1 MKNMIVTQ
9 YQMKRAERKKWL
21 IATLVIL
28 LAFSA
33 LIGTFCATRPGTSAK
48 ASTSTDSATVNHMIL
63 FDKGTG
69 GKYEAFEGSS
79 QGGEWVEKTGL
90 MYWKFYAPRNASNFN
105 IKYFFNTSSGQSSYT
120 FNTKCTTVR
129 IGDSFGLSN
138 DIETATICLQKD
150 SSNPKYDVYTV
161 VAVKN
166 DSTYPFILN
175 DRMKITYANYD
186 DGHMYFTESGTDG
199 QLTMYSGSSQGVTE
213 TVITNLT
220 WWKFAAPKGSEIK
233 RLYYTFGQGMGTKTV
248 TLSDNEATNIGG
260 HPCYAETVYGYQ
272 IVPKKVTNDGDL
284 YDTWIFYAV
293 GQAME
298 LQHDSSN
305 ALRVMYSGNIS
316 STSVPLP
323 EDPKAPEGYH
333 FVGWYY
339 DEAFTN
345 PYKEGDVITA
355 DTNLYAK
362 FEKDTYKVT
371 YIVNGKQYVVS
382 EVAYGDPI
390 NNTVPTGIDETN
402 VFSGWFTDAACTQ
415 AFDFTQTA
423 SSDITLYATI
433 KLKTYDVKFF
443 VNGELYATVQVPHG
457 YTLVRLANSS
467 ETGAATAAALLASF
481 EFDENAE
488 VNADTEITE
497 DKEVQGKL
505 SKKAE
510 KWINTGAWFD
520 KNWPWVVATAAALL
534 VIVVGSV
541 LVAVYKKRG

>member
-1 MKNMIVTQ
+1 MKNMIITQ

-28 LAFSA
+28 LAFSV
-33 LIGTFCATRPGTSAK
+33 LIGIFCATRPGTSAK
-48 ASTSTDSATVNHMIL
+48 AADNNSQIQMNQL
-63 FDKGTG
+63 FPK
-69 GKYEAFEGSS
+69 EAEH
-79 QGGEWVEKTGL
+79 L
-90 MYWKFYAPRNASNFN
+90 D
-105 IKYFFNTSSGQSSYT
+105 SYT
-120 FNTKCTTVR
+120 FMYSDEETYQSGEHYSEVVKDVYRVPYSASLDIFNSLQEGKSFFTYKNIQYFYRGNANEPTYWYDDVVPYKFSDKDDDYKTAFQIFVSNTKDY
-129 IGDSFGLSN
+129 IYYSN
-138 DIETATICLQKD
+138 NSL
-150 SSNPKYDVYTV
+150 
-161 VAVKN
+161 
-166 DSTYPFILN
+166 
-175 DRMKITYANYD
+175 
-186 DGHMYFTESGTDG
+186 
-199 QLTMYSGSSQGVTE
+199 
-213 TVITNLT
+213 
-220 WWKFAAPKGSEIK
+220 
-233 RLYYTFGQGMGTKTV
+233 
-248 TLSDNEATNIGG
+248 
-260 HPCYAETVYGYQ
+260 
-272 IVPKKVTNDGDL
+272 
-284 YDTWIFYAV
+284 
-293 GQAME
+293 
-298 LQHDSSN
+298 
-305 ALRVMYSGNIS
+305 NIS
-316 STSVPLP
+316 DIFGIIPSVPLP
-323 EDPKAPEGYH
+323 EDPEAPEGYH

-371 YIVNGKQYVVS
+371 YVVNGKQYIVS

-402 VFSGWFTDAACTQ
+402 VFSGWFKDAACTQ

-443 VNGELYATVQVPHG
+443 VNGELYATIQVPHG

-510 KWINTGAWFD
+510 KWINAGAWFD
-520 KNWPWVVATAAALL
+520 KNWQWVVATAAALL

>member
-33 LIGTFCATRPGTSAK
+33 LIGTFCATRSGTSAK
-48 ASTSTDSATVNHMIL
+48 ASTSILEVNL
-63 FDKGTG
+63 NQVFPK
-69 GKYEAFEGSS
+69 EAEH
-79 QGGEWVEKTGL
+79 L
-90 MYWKFYAPRNASNFN
+90 D
-105 IKYFFNTSSGQSSYT
+105 SYT
-120 FNTKCTTVR
+120 FMYSDEETYQSGQHYSEVVKDVYRVPYSESLDVFKNLQEGKSFFTYKNIQYFYRGNANEPTHWYDDVVPYKFSDKDDNYKTVFQIFVSNTKDY
-129 IGDSFGLSN
+129 IYYSN
-138 DIETATICLQKD
+138 NSL
-150 SSNPKYDVYTV
+150 
-161 VAVKN
+161 
-166 DSTYPFILN
+166 
-175 DRMKITYANYD
+175 
-186 DGHMYFTESGTDG
+186 
-199 QLTMYSGSSQGVTE
+199 
-213 TVITNLT
+213 
-220 WWKFAAPKGSEIK
+220 
-233 RLYYTFGQGMGTKTV
+233 
-248 TLSDNEATNIGG
+248 
-260 HPCYAETVYGYQ
+260 
-272 IVPKKVTNDGDL
+272 
-284 YDTWIFYAV
+284 
-293 GQAME
+293 
-298 LQHDSSN
+298 
-305 ALRVMYSGNIS
+305 NIS
-316 STSVPLP
+316 DIFGMNSFTSYLP
-323 EDPKAPEGYH
+323 EDPEAPEGYH

-423 SSDITLYATI
+423 SSDITLYSTI

-443 VNGELYATVQVPHG
+443 VNGELYVTVQVPHG

-467 ETGAATAAALLASF
+467 ETGAATAAAVLASF
-481 EFDENAE
+481 EFEENSE

-520 KNWPWVVATAAALL
+520 KNWQWVVATAAALV

>member
-33 LIGTFCATRPGTSAK
+33 LIGTFYATRSGTSAK
-48 ASTSTDSATVNHMIL
+48 ASTSILEVNL
-63 FDKGTG
+63 NQVFPK
-69 GKYEAFEGSS
+69 EAEH
-79 QGGEWVEKTGL
+79 L
-90 MYWKFYAPRNASNFN
+90 D
-105 IKYFFNTSSGQSSYT
+105 SYT
-120 FNTKCTTVR
+120 FMYSDEETYQSGQHYSEVVKDVYRVPYSESLDVFKNLQERKSFFTYKNIQYFYRGNANEPTHWYDDVVPYKFSDKDDNYKTAFQIFVSNTKDY
-129 IGDSFGLSN
+129 IYYSN
-138 DIETATICLQKD
+138 NSL
-150 SSNPKYDVYTV
+150 
-161 VAVKN
+161 
-166 DSTYPFILN
+166 
-175 DRMKITYANYD
+175 
-186 DGHMYFTESGTDG
+186 
-199 QLTMYSGSSQGVTE
+199 
-213 TVITNLT
+213 
-220 WWKFAAPKGSEIK
+220 
-233 RLYYTFGQGMGTKTV
+233 
-248 TLSDNEATNIGG
+248 
-260 HPCYAETVYGYQ
+260 
-272 IVPKKVTNDGDL
+272 
-284 YDTWIFYAV
+284 
-293 GQAME
+293 
-298 LQHDSSN
+298 
-305 ALRVMYSGNIS
+305 NIS
-316 STSVPLP
+316 DIFGMNSFTSYLP
-323 EDPKAPEGYH
+323 EDPVAPEGYH

-402 VFSGWFTDAACTQ
+402 VFSGWFTDAECTQ

-423 SSDITLYATI
+423 SSDITLYSTI
-433 KLKTYDVKFF
+433 KLKMYDVKFY

-467 ETGAATAAALLASF
+467 ETGAATAAAVLASF

>member
-1 MKNMIVTQ
+1 MKNMIITQ

-33 LIGTFCATRPGTSAK
+33 LVGTFCATRSGTSAK
-48 ASTSTDSATVNHMIL
+48 ASTSILEVNL
-63 FDKGTG
+63 NQVFPK
-69 GKYEAFEGSS
+69 EAEH
-79 QGGEWVEKTGL
+79 L
-90 MYWKFYAPRNASNFN
+90 D
-105 IKYFFNTSSGQSSYT
+105 SYT
-120 FNTKCTTVR
+120 FMYSDEETYQSGQHYSEVVKDVYRVPYSESLDVFKNLQERKSFFTYKNIQYFYRGNANEPTHWYDDVVPYKFSDKDDNYKTAFQIFVSNTKDY
-129 IGDSFGLSN
+129 IYYSN
-138 DIETATICLQKD
+138 KSL
-150 SSNPKYDVYTV
+150 
-161 VAVKN
+161 
-166 DSTYPFILN
+166 
-175 DRMKITYANYD
+175 
-186 DGHMYFTESGTDG
+186 
-199 QLTMYSGSSQGVTE
+199 
-213 TVITNLT
+213 
-220 WWKFAAPKGSEIK
+220 
-233 RLYYTFGQGMGTKTV
+233 
-248 TLSDNEATNIGG
+248 
-260 HPCYAETVYGYQ
+260 
-272 IVPKKVTNDGDL
+272 
-284 YDTWIFYAV
+284 
-293 GQAME
+293 
-298 LQHDSSN
+298 
-305 ALRVMYSGNIS
+305 NIS
-316 STSVPLP
+316 DIFGMNSFTSYLP
-323 EDPKAPEGYH
+323 EDPVAPEGYH

-443 VNGELYATVQVPHG
+443 VNGELYATIQVPHG

-510 KWINTGAWFD
+510 KWINAGAWFD
-520 KNWPWVVATAAALL
+520 KNWQWVVATAAALL
-534 VIVVGSV
+534 VIVIGSV

>member
-33 LIGTFCATRPGTSAK
+33 VIGIFYAARSGTSAK
-48 ASTSTDSATVNHMIL
+48 ASTSILEVNLNQVFPKEAEHLDTFSYQYSDEEFHISQTYYTTTL
-63 FDKGTG
+63 KNVYRAPYSVSLDIFKNLQEGKSFFTYKNVEYFYRGNANEAEFSVKDYNRYDFSDKDDTSNTT
-69 GKYEAFEGSS
+69 FEIFVS
-79 QGGEWVEKTGL
+79 K
-90 MYWKFYAPRNASNFN
+90 
-105 IKYFFNTSSGQSSYT
+105 
-120 FNTKCTTVR
+120 
-129 IGDSFGLSN
+129 SN
-138 DIETATICLQKD
+138 DYIYYY
-150 SSNPKYDVYTV
+150 N
-161 VAVKN
+161 
-166 DSTYPFILN
+166 
-175 DRMKITYANYD
+175 
-186 DGHMYFTESGTDG
+186 
-199 QLTMYSGSSQGVTE
+199 
-213 TVITNLT
+213 
-220 WWKFAAPKGSEIK
+220 FA
-233 RLYYTFGQGMGTKTV
+233 L
-248 TLSDNEATNIGG
+248 
-260 HPCYAETVYGYQ
+260 
-272 IVPKKVTNDGDL
+272 
-284 YDTWIFYAV
+284 
-293 GQAME
+293 
-298 LQHDSSN
+298 
-305 ALRVMYSGNIS
+305 NIS
-316 STSVPLP
+316 DIFGITPSVPLP
-323 EDPKAPEGYH
+323 EDPVAPEGYH

-371 YIVNGKQYVVS
+371 YVVNGKQYVVS
-382 EVAYGDPI
+382 EVAYGDLI

-402 VFSGWFTDAACTQ
+402 VFSGWFTDAECTQ

-423 SSDITLYATI
+423 SSDITLYSTI

-443 VNGELYATVQVPHG
+443 VNGELYATIQVPHG

>member
-33 LIGTFCATRPGTSAK
+33 LIGIFCAARPGTSAK
-48 ASTSTDSATVNHMIL
+48 AAENDPQIQLNQLFPKEAIFVKEIEVEVYSEHDGGYITVAYDNGYKATYN
-63 FDKGTG
+63 
-69 GKYEAFEGSS
+69 EA
-79 QGGEWVEKTGL
+79 L
-90 MYWKFYAPRNASNFN
+90 N
-105 IKYFFNTSSGQSSYT
+105 IFNTLTKDVSFFTYKGQNFVYRGEINHEWGPYNHYKAYSFSVNSSEIRIFIPTSS
-120 FNTKCTTVR
+120 
-129 IGDSFGLSN
+129 
-138 DIETATICLQKD
+138 
-150 SSNPKYDVYTV
+150 
-161 VAVKN
+161 
-166 DSTYPFILN
+166 
-175 DRMKITYANYD
+175 
-186 DGHMYFTESGTDG
+186 TESMLYWGNNVDIKD
-199 QLTMYSGSSQGVTE
+199 LFE
-213 TVITNLT
+213 KDIT
-220 WWKFAAPKGSEIK
+220 P
-233 RLYYTFGQGMGTKTV
+233 Y
-248 TLSDNEATNIGG
+248 
-260 HPCYAETVYGYQ
+260 
-272 IVPKKVTNDGDL
+272 
-284 YDTWIFYAV
+284 
-293 GQAME
+293 
-298 LQHDSSN
+298 
-305 ALRVMYSGNIS
+305 
-316 STSVPLP
+316 LP
-323 EDPKAPEGYH
+323 EDPEAPEGYH

-371 YIVNGKQYVVS
+371 YVVNGKQYVVS

-402 VFSGWFTDAACTQ
+402 VFSGWFTDAECTQ

-423 SSDITLYATI
+423 SSDITLYSTI

-443 VNGELYATVQVPHG
+443 VNGELYATIQVPHG
-457 YTLVRLANSS
+457 YTLVRLAKSS

-497 DKEVQGKL
+497 DKDVQGKL

-520 KNWPWVVATAAALL
+520 KNWQWLVATAAALI
-534 VIVVGSV
+534 VIVIGFV

>member
-1 MKNMIVTQ
+1 MKNIIVTQ

-48 ASTSTDSATVNHMIL
+48 AAENNSQIQLNQLFPKEAEHLDTFSYQYSDEEFHVSQEYYTYTLKNVYRAPYSASLDIFKNLQEGKSFFTYKNVEYFYRGNANEAEFSVKDYNRYDFSDKDDTSNTT
-63 FDKGTG
+63 
-69 GKYEAFEGSS
+69 FEIFVS
-79 QGGEWVEKTGL
+79 K
-90 MYWKFYAPRNASNFN
+90 
-105 IKYFFNTSSGQSSYT
+105 
-120 FNTKCTTVR
+120 
-129 IGDSFGLSN
+129 SN
-138 DIETATICLQKD
+138 DYIYYY
-150 SSNPKYDVYTV
+150 N
-161 VAVKN
+161 
-166 DSTYPFILN
+166 
-175 DRMKITYANYD
+175 
-186 DGHMYFTESGTDG
+186 
-199 QLTMYSGSSQGVTE
+199 
-213 TVITNLT
+213 
-220 WWKFAAPKGSEIK
+220 FA
-233 RLYYTFGQGMGTKTV
+233 L
-248 TLSDNEATNIGG
+248 
-260 HPCYAETVYGYQ
+260 
-272 IVPKKVTNDGDL
+272 
-284 YDTWIFYAV
+284 
-293 GQAME
+293 
-298 LQHDSSN
+298 
-305 ALRVMYSGNIS
+305 NIS
-316 STSVPLP
+316 DIFGITPSVPLP
-323 EDPKAPEGYH
+323 EDPVAPEGYH

-402 VFSGWFTDAACTQ
+402 VFSGWFTDAECTQ

-423 SSDITLYATI
+423 SSDITLYSTI
-433 KLKTYDVKFF
+433 KLKTYDVKFY

-467 ETGAATAAALLASF
+467 ETGAATAAAVLASF

-510 KWINTGAWFD
+510 RWINTGAWFD

>member
-21 IATLVIL
+21 IVTMVIL

-33 LIGTFCATRPGTSAK
+33 LIGTFCAARPGTSAK
-48 ASTSTDSATVNHMIL
+48 ASTSILEVNL
-63 FDKGTG
+63 NQVFPK
-69 GKYEAFEGSS
+69 EAEH
-79 QGGEWVEKTGL
+79 L
-90 MYWKFYAPRNASNFN
+90 D
-105 IKYFFNTSSGQSSYT
+105 SYT
-120 FNTKCTTVR
+120 FMYSDEETYQSGEHYSEVVKDVYRVPYSESLDIFKNLQEGKSFFTYKNVQYFYRGNANDPSYWYDDVVPYKFSDKDDTYNSAFKIFVSNTK
-129 IGDSFGLSN
+129 D
-138 DIETATICLQKD
+138 
-150 SSNPKYDVYTV
+150 Y
-161 VAVKN
+161 
-166 DSTYPFILN
+166 
-175 DRMKITYANYD
+175 
-186 DGHMYFTESGTDG
+186 
-199 QLTMYSGSSQGVTE
+199 
-213 TVITNLT
+213 
-220 WWKFAAPKGSEIK
+220 
-233 RLYYTFGQGMGTKTV
+233 
-248 TLSDNEATNIGG
+248 
-260 HPCYAETVYGYQ
+260 
-272 IVPKKVTNDGDL
+272 
-284 YDTWIFYAV
+284 IFYSHNS
-293 GQAME
+293 
-298 LQHDSSN
+298 L
-305 ALRVMYSGNIS
+305 NIS
-316 STSVPLP
+316 DIFGITSSVPLP
-323 EDPKAPEGYH
+323 EDPVAPEGYH

-402 VFSGWFTDAACTQ
+402 VFSGWFTDAECTQ

-423 SSDITLYATI
+423 SSDITLYSTI
-433 KLKTYDVKFF
+433 KLKTYDVKFY

-467 ETGAATAAALLASF
+467 ETGAATAAAVLASF

-510 KWINTGAWFD
+510 RWINTGAWFD

>member
-33 LIGTFCATRPGTSAK
+33 LIGTFCATRSGTSAK
-48 ASTSTDSATVNHMIL
+48 ASTSILEVNL
-63 FDKGTG
+63 NQVFPK
-69 GKYEAFEGSS
+69 EAEH
-79 QGGEWVEKTGL
+79 L
-90 MYWKFYAPRNASNFN
+90 D
-105 IKYFFNTSSGQSSYT
+105 SYT
-120 FNTKCTTVR
+120 FMYSDEETYQSGEHYSYVVKDVYRAPYSASLDIFKNLQEGKSFFIYKNVEYFYRGNQNDWTMTFDDVVPYAFSDKDDTYNTQFKIFVSNTKDY
-129 IGDSFGLSN
+129 IYYSN
-138 DIETATICLQKD
+138 NSL
-150 SSNPKYDVYTV
+150 
-161 VAVKN
+161 
-166 DSTYPFILN
+166 
-175 DRMKITYANYD
+175 
-186 DGHMYFTESGTDG
+186 
-199 QLTMYSGSSQGVTE
+199 
-213 TVITNLT
+213 
-220 WWKFAAPKGSEIK
+220 
-233 RLYYTFGQGMGTKTV
+233 
-248 TLSDNEATNIGG
+248 
-260 HPCYAETVYGYQ
+260 
-272 IVPKKVTNDGDL
+272 
-284 YDTWIFYAV
+284 
-293 GQAME
+293 
-298 LQHDSSN
+298 
-305 ALRVMYSGNIS
+305 NIS
-316 STSVPLP
+316 DIFGIIPSVPLP
-323 EDPKAPEGYH
+323 EDPEAPEGYH

-362 FEKDTYKVT
+362 FEKDTYKIT
-371 YIVNGKQYVVS
+371 YVVNGKQYVVS

-402 VFSGWFTDAACTQ
+402 VFSGWFTDAECTK

-423 SSDITLYATI
+423 SQDITLYSTI

-457 YTLVRLANSS
+457 YTLVRLATSS
-467 ETGAATAAALLASF
+467 ETGAATAAAVLASF

-510 KWINTGAWFD
+510 KWINAGAWFD
-520 KNWPWVVATAAALL
+520 KNWPWFVATAAALL

>member
-33 LIGTFCATRPGTSAK
+33 LVGTFCATRSGTSAK
-48 ASTSTDSATVNHMIL
+48 ASTSILEVNLNQVFPKEAEHLDTFSYQYSDEEFHISQTYYTITLKNVYRAPYSASLDI
-63 FDKGTG
+63 F
-69 GKYEAFEGSS
+69 S
-79 QGGEWVEKTGL
+79 GL
-90 MYWKFYAPRNASNFN
+90 QA
-105 IKYFFNTSSGQSSYT
+105 GQSFFTYKNVEYFYRGNVNSAEFSVKDYNRFDFSDKDDTSNTT
-120 FNTKCTTVR
+120 FEIFVSK
-129 IGDSFGLSN
+129 SN
-138 DIETATICLQKD
+138 DYIYYY
-150 SSNPKYDVYTV
+150 N
-161 VAVKN
+161 
-166 DSTYPFILN
+166 
-175 DRMKITYANYD
+175 
-186 DGHMYFTESGTDG
+186 
-199 QLTMYSGSSQGVTE
+199 
-213 TVITNLT
+213 
-220 WWKFAAPKGSEIK
+220 FA
-233 RLYYTFGQGMGTKTV
+233 L
-248 TLSDNEATNIGG
+248 
-260 HPCYAETVYGYQ
+260 
-272 IVPKKVTNDGDL
+272 
-284 YDTWIFYAV
+284 
-293 GQAME
+293 
-298 LQHDSSN
+298 
-305 ALRVMYSGNIS
+305 NIS
-316 STSVPLP
+316 DIFGITPSVPLP
-323 EDPKAPEGYH
+323 EDPVAPEGYH

-443 VNGELYATVQVPHG
+443 VNGELYATIQVPHG

-510 KWINTGAWFD
+510 KWINAGAWFD
-520 KNWPWVVATAAALL
+520 KNWQWVVATAAALL

>member
-28 LAFSA
+28 LAFSV
-33 LIGTFCATRPGTSAK
+33 LVGTFCATRPGTSAK
-48 ASTSTDSATVNHMIL
+48 AANNNSQIQLNQLFPKEAEHLDTFSYQYSDEEFHVSQEYYTTTLKNVYRAPYSVSLDIFKNLQEGKSFFTYKNVEYFYRGNANEAEFSVKDYNRYDFSDKDDTSNTT
-63 FDKGTG
+63 
-69 GKYEAFEGSS
+69 FEIFVS
-79 QGGEWVEKTGL
+79 K
-90 MYWKFYAPRNASNFN
+90 
-105 IKYFFNTSSGQSSYT
+105 
-120 FNTKCTTVR
+120 
-129 IGDSFGLSN
+129 SN
-138 DIETATICLQKD
+138 DYIYYY
-150 SSNPKYDVYTV
+150 N
-161 VAVKN
+161 
-166 DSTYPFILN
+166 
-175 DRMKITYANYD
+175 
-186 DGHMYFTESGTDG
+186 
-199 QLTMYSGSSQGVTE
+199 
-213 TVITNLT
+213 
-220 WWKFAAPKGSEIK
+220 FA
-233 RLYYTFGQGMGTKTV
+233 L
-248 TLSDNEATNIGG
+248 
-260 HPCYAETVYGYQ
+260 
-272 IVPKKVTNDGDL
+272 
-284 YDTWIFYAV
+284 
-293 GQAME
+293 
-298 LQHDSSN
+298 
-305 ALRVMYSGNIS
+305 NIS
-316 STSVPLP
+316 DIFGITPSVPLP
-323 EDPKAPEGYH
+323 EDPVAPEGYH

-402 VFSGWFTDAACTQ
+402 VFSGWFKDAACTQ

-443 VNGELYATVQVPHG
+443 VNGELYATIQVPHG

-481 EFDENAE
+481 EFEENSE

-520 KNWPWVVATAAALL
+520 KNWQWVVATAAALV

>member
-48 ASTSTDSATVNHMIL
+48 AADNNSQIQLNQLFPKEAEHLDTFSYQYSDEEFHVSQEYYTYTLKNVYRAPYSASLDIFKNLQEGKSFFTYKNVEYFYRGNANEAEFSVKDYNRYDFSDKDDTSNTT
-63 FDKGTG
+63 
-69 GKYEAFEGSS
+69 FEIFVS
-79 QGGEWVEKTGL
+79 K
-90 MYWKFYAPRNASNFN
+90 
-105 IKYFFNTSSGQSSYT
+105 
-120 FNTKCTTVR
+120 
-129 IGDSFGLSN
+129 SN
-138 DIETATICLQKD
+138 DYIYYY
-150 SSNPKYDVYTV
+150 N
-161 VAVKN
+161 
-166 DSTYPFILN
+166 
-175 DRMKITYANYD
+175 
-186 DGHMYFTESGTDG
+186 
-199 QLTMYSGSSQGVTE
+199 
-213 TVITNLT
+213 
-220 WWKFAAPKGSEIK
+220 FA
-233 RLYYTFGQGMGTKTV
+233 L
-248 TLSDNEATNIGG
+248 
-260 HPCYAETVYGYQ
+260 
-272 IVPKKVTNDGDL
+272 
-284 YDTWIFYAV
+284 
-293 GQAME
+293 
-298 LQHDSSN
+298 
-305 ALRVMYSGNIS
+305 NIS
-316 STSVPLP
+316 DIFGITPSVPLP
-323 EDPKAPEGYH
+323 EDPVAPEGYH

-423 SSDITLYATI
+423 SSDITLYSTI
-433 KLKTYDVKFF
+433 KLKTYDVKFY

-467 ETGAATAAALLASF
+467 ETGAATAAAVLASF

-520 KNWPWVVATAAALL
+520 KNWPWVVATAAAFL

>member
-28 LAFSA
+28 LAFSV
-33 LIGTFCATRPGTSAK
+33 LIGIFCATRPGTSAK
-48 ASTSTDSATVNHMIL
+48 ASTSILEVNLNQVFPKEAEHLDTFSYQYSDEEFHVSQEYYTYTYKNVYRAPYSASLDIFKNLQEGKSFFTYKNVEYFYRGNANSAE
-63 FDKGTG
+63 FSVKDYNRYDFSDKDDTSNTT
-69 GKYEAFEGSS
+69 FEIFVS
-79 QGGEWVEKTGL
+79 K
-90 MYWKFYAPRNASNFN
+90 
-105 IKYFFNTSSGQSSYT
+105 
-120 FNTKCTTVR
+120 
-129 IGDSFGLSN
+129 SN
-138 DIETATICLQKD
+138 DYIYYY
-150 SSNPKYDVYTV
+150 N
-161 VAVKN
+161 
-166 DSTYPFILN
+166 
-175 DRMKITYANYD
+175 
-186 DGHMYFTESGTDG
+186 
-199 QLTMYSGSSQGVTE
+199 
-213 TVITNLT
+213 
-220 WWKFAAPKGSEIK
+220 FA
-233 RLYYTFGQGMGTKTV
+233 L
-248 TLSDNEATNIGG
+248 
-260 HPCYAETVYGYQ
+260 
-272 IVPKKVTNDGDL
+272 
-284 YDTWIFYAV
+284 
-293 GQAME
+293 
-298 LQHDSSN
+298 
-305 ALRVMYSGNIS
+305 NIS
-316 STSVPLP
+316 DIFGITPSVPLP
-323 EDPKAPEGYH
+323 EDPVAPEGYH

-390 NNTVPTGIDETN
+390 NNTVPTGIDDTN
-402 VFSGWFTDAACTQ
+402 VFSGWFMDAECTQ

-423 SSDITLYATI
+423 SSDITLYSTI
-433 KLKTYDVKFF
+433 KLKMYDVKFY
-443 VNGELYATVQVPHG
+443 VNGELYATIQVPHG

-467 ETGAATAAALLASF
+467 ETGAATAAAVLASF
-481 EFDENAE
+481 EFEENSE

-520 KNWPWVVATAAALL
+520 KNWPWVVATAAALV

>member
-21 IATLVIL
+21 ISTLVIL

-48 ASTSTDSATVNHMIL
+48 AADNNSQIQLNQLFPKEAEHLDTFSYQYSDEEFHVSQEYYTYTLKDVYRAPYSASLDIFKNLQEGKSFFTYKNVEYFYRGNANEAEFSVKDYNRYDFSDKDDTSNTT
-63 FDKGTG
+63 
-69 GKYEAFEGSS
+69 FEIFVS
-79 QGGEWVEKTGL
+79 K
-90 MYWKFYAPRNASNFN
+90 
-105 IKYFFNTSSGQSSYT
+105 
-120 FNTKCTTVR
+120 
-129 IGDSFGLSN
+129 SN
-138 DIETATICLQKD
+138 DYIYYY
-150 SSNPKYDVYTV
+150 N
-161 VAVKN
+161 
-166 DSTYPFILN
+166 
-175 DRMKITYANYD
+175 
-186 DGHMYFTESGTDG
+186 
-199 QLTMYSGSSQGVTE
+199 
-213 TVITNLT
+213 
-220 WWKFAAPKGSEIK
+220 FA
-233 RLYYTFGQGMGTKTV
+233 L
-248 TLSDNEATNIGG
+248 
-260 HPCYAETVYGYQ
+260 
-272 IVPKKVTNDGDL
+272 
-284 YDTWIFYAV
+284 
-293 GQAME
+293 
-298 LQHDSSN
+298 
-305 ALRVMYSGNIS
+305 NIS
-316 STSVPLP
+316 DIFGITPSVPLP
-323 EDPKAPEGYH
+323 EDPVAPEGYH

-402 VFSGWFTDAACTQ
+402 VFSGWFTDAECTQ

-423 SSDITLYATI
+423 SQDITLYSTI

-443 VNGELYATVQVPHG
+443 VNGELYATIQVPHG

-467 ETGAATAAALLASF
+467 ETGAATAAAVLASF

>member
-1 MKNMIVTQ
+1 MKNMIITQ

-48 ASTSTDSATVNHMIL
+48 ASTSILEVNL
-63 FDKGTG
+63 NQVFPK
-69 GKYEAFEGSS
+69 EAEH
-79 QGGEWVEKTGL
+79 L
-90 MYWKFYAPRNASNFN
+90 D
-105 IKYFFNTSSGQSSYT
+105 SYT
-120 FNTKCTTVR
+120 FMYSDEETYQSGQHYSDVVKDVYRVPYSESLDIFKNLQEGKSFFTYKNVQYFYRGNTNDPTYWYDDVVPYKFSDKDDTYNSAFEIFVSNTK
-129 IGDSFGLSN
+129 D
-138 DIETATICLQKD
+138 
-150 SSNPKYDVYTV
+150 Y
-161 VAVKN
+161 
-166 DSTYPFILN
+166 
-175 DRMKITYANYD
+175 
-186 DGHMYFTESGTDG
+186 
-199 QLTMYSGSSQGVTE
+199 
-213 TVITNLT
+213 
-220 WWKFAAPKGSEIK
+220 
-233 RLYYTFGQGMGTKTV
+233 
-248 TLSDNEATNIGG
+248 
-260 HPCYAETVYGYQ
+260 
-272 IVPKKVTNDGDL
+272 
-284 YDTWIFYAV
+284 IFYSHKS
-293 GQAME
+293 
-298 LQHDSSN
+298 L
-305 ALRVMYSGNIS
+305 NIS
-316 STSVPLP
+316 DIFGITSSVPLP
-323 EDPKAPEGYH
+323 EDPVAPEGYH

-339 DEAFTN
+339 DEALTN

-362 FEKDTYKVT
+362 FEKDTYKIT
-371 YIVNGKQYVVS
+371 YVVNGKQYVVS

-402 VFSGWFTDAACTQ
+402 VFSGWFTDAECTQ

-423 SSDITLYATI
+423 SQDITLYSTI

-467 ETGAATAAALLASF
+467 ETGAATAAAVLASF

>member
-1 MKNMIVTQ
+1 MKNMIITQ

-48 ASTSTDSATVNHMIL
+48 ASTSILEVNLNQVFPKEAEHLDSFSYQYSDEEFYI
-63 FDKGTG
+63 
-69 GKYEAFEGSS
+69 S
-79 QGGEWVEKTGL
+79 QEYYTTTLNNVYRAPYLASLDIFSGL
-90 MYWKFYAPRNASNFN
+90 QV
-105 IKYFFNTSSGQSSYT
+105 GQSFFTYKNVEYFYRGNVNSAEFSVKDYNRFDFSDKDDTSNTT
-120 FNTKCTTVR
+120 FQIYVSK
-129 IGDSFGLSN
+129 SN
-138 DIETATICLQKD
+138 DYIYYYN
-150 SSNPKYDVYTV
+150 SS
-161 VAVKN
+161 
-166 DSTYPFILN
+166 L
-175 DRMKITYANYD
+175 
-186 DGHMYFTESGTDG
+186 
-199 QLTMYSGSSQGVTE
+199 
-213 TVITNLT
+213 
-220 WWKFAAPKGSEIK
+220 
-233 RLYYTFGQGMGTKTV
+233 
-248 TLSDNEATNIGG
+248 
-260 HPCYAETVYGYQ
+260 
-272 IVPKKVTNDGDL
+272 
-284 YDTWIFYAV
+284 
-293 GQAME
+293 
-298 LQHDSSN
+298 
-305 ALRVMYSGNIS
+305 NIS
-316 STSVPLP
+316 DIFGMSSFTSYLP
-323 EDPKAPEGYH
+323 EDPEAPEGYH

-345 PYKEGDVITA
+345 PYKEGDTITA

-362 FEKDTYKVT
+362 FEKDTFKVT
-371 YIVNGKQYVVS
+371 YVVNGKQYVVS

-402 VFSGWFTDAACTQ
+402 VFSGWFTDAECTQ

-443 VNGELYATVQVPHG
+443 VNGELYATIQVPHG

-520 KNWPWVVATAAALL
+520 KNWPWVVATAAAL
-534 VIVVGSV
+534 VIIVIGSV

>member
-1 MKNMIVTQ
+1 MKNMIITQ

-28 LAFSA
+28 LAFSV
-33 LIGTFCATRPGTSAK
+33 LIGIFCATRPGTSAK
-48 ASTSTDSATVNHMIL
+48 AADNNSQIQMNQLFPKEAEHLDTFSYQYSDEEFHVSQEYYTTTLKNVYRAPYSVSLDIFKNLQEGKSFFTYKNVEYFYRGNANEAEFSVKDYTRYDFSDKDDTSKTT
-63 FDKGTG
+63 
-69 GKYEAFEGSS
+69 FEIFVS
-79 QGGEWVEKTGL
+79 K
-90 MYWKFYAPRNASNFN
+90 
-105 IKYFFNTSSGQSSYT
+105 
-120 FNTKCTTVR
+120 
-129 IGDSFGLSN
+129 SN
-138 DIETATICLQKD
+138 DYIYYY
-150 SSNPKYDVYTV
+150 N
-161 VAVKN
+161 
-166 DSTYPFILN
+166 
-175 DRMKITYANYD
+175 
-186 DGHMYFTESGTDG
+186 
-199 QLTMYSGSSQGVTE
+199 
-213 TVITNLT
+213 
-220 WWKFAAPKGSEIK
+220 FA
-233 RLYYTFGQGMGTKTV
+233 L
-248 TLSDNEATNIGG
+248 
-260 HPCYAETVYGYQ
+260 
-272 IVPKKVTNDGDL
+272 
-284 YDTWIFYAV
+284 
-293 GQAME
+293 
-298 LQHDSSN
+298 
-305 ALRVMYSGNIS
+305 NIS
-316 STSVPLP
+316 DIFGITPSVHLP
-323 EDPKAPEGYH
+323 EDPVAPEGYH

-362 FEKDTYKVT
+362 FQKDTYKVT
-371 YIVNGKQYVVS
+371 YVVNGKQYVVS

-402 VFSGWFTDAACTQ
+402 VFSGWFKDAACTQ

-443 VNGELYATVQVPHG
+443 VNGELYATIQVPHG

-510 KWINTGAWFD
+510 KWINAGAWFD
-520 KNWPWVVATAAALL
+520 KNWQWVVATAAALL

>member
-1 MKNMIVTQ
+1 MKNMIITQ

-21 IATLVIL
+21 IATLIIL

-33 LIGTFCATRPGTSAK
+33 LIGIFCATRPGTSAK
-48 ASTSTDSATVNHMIL
+48 AAENNSQIQLNQL
-63 FDKGTG
+63 FPK
-69 GKYEAFEGSS
+69 EAEH
-79 QGGEWVEKTGL
+79 L
-90 MYWKFYAPRNASNFN
+90 D
-105 IKYFFNTSSGQSSYT
+105 SYT
-120 FNTKCTTVR
+120 FMYS
-129 IGDSFGLSN
+129 DE
-138 DIETATICLQKD
+138 ETYQSGEHYSYVVK
-150 SSNPKYDVYTV
+150 DVYRV
-161 VAVKN
+161 PYSASLDIFNSLQEGKSFFIYKN
-166 DSTYPFILN
+166 VQYFYRGNQN
-175 DRMKITYANYD
+175 DWTLTFD
-186 DGHMYFTESGTDG
+186 D
-199 QLTMYSGSSQGVTE
+199 
-213 TVITNLT
+213 VIPY
-220 WWKFAAPKGSEIK
+220 KFSDKDDDYKTKFEIFVSK
-233 RLYYTFGQGMGTKTV
+233 
-248 TLSDNEATNIGG
+248 
-260 HPCYAETVYGYQ
+260 
-272 IVPKKVTNDGDL
+272 TND
-284 YDTWIFYAV
+284 YIYY
-293 GQAME
+293 
-298 LQHDSSN
+298 SN
-305 ALRVMYSGNIS
+305 NSLNIS
-316 STSVPLP
+316 DIFGIIPSVPLP
-323 EDPKAPEGYH
+323 EDPVAPEGYH

-371 YIVNGKQYVVS
+371 YVVNGKQYVVS

-402 VFSGWFTDAACTQ
+402 VFSGWFKDAACTQ

-423 SSDITLYATI
+423 SSDITLYSTI

-443 VNGELYATVQVPHG
+443 VNGELYATIQVPHG

-481 EFDENAE
+481 EFEENSE

-520 KNWPWVVATAAALL
+520 KNWQWVVATAAALL

>member
-33 LIGTFCATRPGTSAK
+33 LIGTFCATRSGTSAK
-48 ASTSTDSATVNHMIL
+48 AAENSSQIQLNQLFPKEAIFTKEMGISIFSENDGGDIDIPYTNVYKATYNDAFVIFNTLTKDVSFFTFKGQNFIYRGEVNH
-63 FDKGTG
+63 
-69 GKYEAFEGSS
+69 
-79 QGGEWVEKTGL
+79 EWG
-90 MYWKFYAPRNASNFN
+90 P
-105 IKYFFNTSSGQSSYT
+105 YT
-120 FNTKCTTVR
+120 DYK
-129 IGDSFGLSN
+129 
-138 DIETATICLQKD
+138 
-150 SSNPKYDVYTV
+150 VY
-161 VAVKN
+161 
-166 DSTYPFILN
+166 S
-175 DRMKITYANYD
+175 
-186 DGHMYFTESGTDG
+186 FTES
-199 QLTMYSGSSQGVTE
+199 S
-213 TVITNLT
+213 
-220 WWKFAAPKGSEIK
+220 SEI
-233 RLYYTFGQGMGTKTV
+233 RIFIPYSLTGSMLYWGNNVDIT
-248 TLSDNEATNIGG
+248 
-260 HPCYAETVYGYQ
+260 
-272 IVPKKVTNDGDL
+272 DL
-284 YDTWIFYAV
+284 FEKDITPY
-293 GQAME
+293 
-298 LQHDSSN
+298 
-305 ALRVMYSGNIS
+305 
-316 STSVPLP
+316 LP
-323 EDPKAPEGYH
+323 EDPVAPEGYH

-371 YIVNGKQYVVS
+371 YVVNGKQYVVS

-402 VFSGWFTDAACTQ
+402 VFSGWFTDAECTQ

-423 SSDITLYATI
+423 SSDITLYSTI

-443 VNGELYATVQVPHG
+443 VNGELYATIQVPHG

-467 ETGAATAAALLASF
+467 ETGAATAAAVLASF

-520 KNWPWVVATAAALL
+520 KNWPWVVATAAAL
-534 VIVVGSV
+534 VIIVIGSV

>member
-1 MKNMIVTQ
+1 MKNMIITQ

-33 LIGTFCATRPGTSAK
+33 LIGTFYAARPGTFAK
-48 ASTSTDSATVNHMIL
+48 ASTSILEVNLNQVFPKEAEHLDTFSYQYSDEEFHISQKYYTITLKNVYRAPYSASLDIFKNLQEGQSFFTYKNVEYFYRGNANEAEFL
-63 FDKGTG
+63 VKDYNRYDFSDKDDT
-69 GKYEAFEGSS
+69 
-79 QGGEWVEKTGL
+79 
-90 MYWKFYAPRNASNFN
+90 SNTTFQIYVSKSNDYIYYYNYSLN
-105 IKYFFNTSSGQSSYT
+105 ISDIFGMSSYT
-120 FNTKCTTVR
+120 
-129 IGDSFGLSN
+129 S
-138 DIETATICLQKD
+138 
-150 SSNPKYDVYTV
+150 Y
-161 VAVKN
+161 
-166 DSTYPFILN
+166 
-175 DRMKITYANYD
+175 
-186 DGHMYFTESGTDG
+186 
-199 QLTMYSGSSQGVTE
+199 
-213 TVITNLT
+213 
-220 WWKFAAPKGSEIK
+220 
-233 RLYYTFGQGMGTKTV
+233 
-248 TLSDNEATNIGG
+248 
-260 HPCYAETVYGYQ
+260 
-272 IVPKKVTNDGDL
+272 
-284 YDTWIFYAV
+284 
-293 GQAME
+293 
-298 LQHDSSN
+298 
-305 ALRVMYSGNIS
+305 
-316 STSVPLP
+316 LP
-323 EDPKAPEGYH
+323 EDPEAPEGYH

-371 YIVNGKQYVVS
+371 YVVNGKQYVVS

-443 VNGELYATVQVPHG
+443 VNGELYATIQVPHG

-520 KNWPWVVATAAALL
+520 KNWPWVVATAAALV

>member
-33 LIGTFCATRPGTSAK
+33 LIGTFCAMRPGTSAK
-48 ASTSTDSATVNHMIL
+48 ASTSILEVNL
-63 FDKGTG
+63 NQVFPK
-69 GKYEAFEGSS
+69 EAEH
-79 QGGEWVEKTGL
+79 L
-90 MYWKFYAPRNASNFN
+90 D
-105 IKYFFNTSSGQSSYT
+105 SYT
-120 FNTKCTTVR
+120 FMYSDEETYQSGQHYSEVVKDVYRVSYSESLDVFKNLQERKSFFTYKNIQYFYRGNANEPTYWYDDVVPYKFSDKDDNYKTAFQIFVSNTKDY
-129 IGDSFGLSN
+129 IYYSN
-138 DIETATICLQKD
+138 NSL
-150 SSNPKYDVYTV
+150 
-161 VAVKN
+161 
-166 DSTYPFILN
+166 
-175 DRMKITYANYD
+175 
-186 DGHMYFTESGTDG
+186 
-199 QLTMYSGSSQGVTE
+199 
-213 TVITNLT
+213 
-220 WWKFAAPKGSEIK
+220 
-233 RLYYTFGQGMGTKTV
+233 
-248 TLSDNEATNIGG
+248 
-260 HPCYAETVYGYQ
+260 
-272 IVPKKVTNDGDL
+272 
-284 YDTWIFYAV
+284 
-293 GQAME
+293 
-298 LQHDSSN
+298 
-305 ALRVMYSGNIS
+305 NIS
-316 STSVPLP
+316 DIFGMNSFTSYLP
-323 EDPKAPEGYH
+323 EDPVAPEGYH

-339 DEAFTN
+339 DEAFTK

-402 VFSGWFTDAACTQ
+402 VFSGWFTDAECTQ

-423 SSDITLYATI
+423 SSDITLYSTI

-443 VNGELYATVQVPHG
+443 VNGELYATIQVPHG

-467 ETGAATAAALLASF
+467 ETGAATAAALLACF

-510 KWINTGAWFD
+510 KWINAGAWFD
-520 KNWPWVVATAAALL
+520 KNWQWLVATAAALV
-534 VIVVGSV
+534 VIVIGSV

>member
-28 LAFSA
+28 MAFSA
-33 LIGTFCATRPGTSAK
+33 LIGTFCATRSGTSAK
-48 ASTSTDSATVNHMIL
+48 AADNNSQIQLNQLFPKEAEHLDTFSYQYSDEEFHVSQEYFTYTLKNVYRAPYSVSLDIFKNLQEGKSFFTYKNVEYFYRGNANEAEFSVKDYNRYDFSDKDDTSNTT
-63 FDKGTG
+63 
-69 GKYEAFEGSS
+69 FEIFVS
-79 QGGEWVEKTGL
+79 K
-90 MYWKFYAPRNASNFN
+90 
-105 IKYFFNTSSGQSSYT
+105 
-120 FNTKCTTVR
+120 
-129 IGDSFGLSN
+129 SN
-138 DIETATICLQKD
+138 DYIYYY
-150 SSNPKYDVYTV
+150 N
-161 VAVKN
+161 
-166 DSTYPFILN
+166 
-175 DRMKITYANYD
+175 
-186 DGHMYFTESGTDG
+186 
-199 QLTMYSGSSQGVTE
+199 
-213 TVITNLT
+213 
-220 WWKFAAPKGSEIK
+220 FA
-233 RLYYTFGQGMGTKTV
+233 L
-248 TLSDNEATNIGG
+248 
-260 HPCYAETVYGYQ
+260 
-272 IVPKKVTNDGDL
+272 
-284 YDTWIFYAV
+284 
-293 GQAME
+293 
-298 LQHDSSN
+298 
-305 ALRVMYSGNIS
+305 NIS
-316 STSVPLP
+316 DIFGITPSVPLP
-323 EDPKAPEGYH
+323 EDPEAPEGYH

-443 VNGELYATVQVPHG
+443 VNGELYATIQVPHG

-467 ETGAATAAALLASF
+467 ETGAATAAAVLASF

>member
-1 MKNMIVTQ
+1 MKNMIITQ

-33 LIGTFCATRPGTSAK
+33 LIGIFYAARPGTSAK
-48 ASTSTDSATVNHMIL
+48 ASTSILEVNLNQVFPKEAEHLDTFSYQYSDEEFHVSQEYYTTTLKNVYRAPYSVSLDIFKNLQEGKSFFTYKNVEYFYRGNANSAEFSVKDYNRYD
-63 FDKGTG
+63 FSDKDDTSNTT
-69 GKYEAFEGSS
+69 FEIYVS
-79 QGGEWVEKTGL
+79 K
-90 MYWKFYAPRNASNFN
+90 
-105 IKYFFNTSSGQSSYT
+105 
-120 FNTKCTTVR
+120 
-129 IGDSFGLSN
+129 SN
-138 DIETATICLQKD
+138 DYIYYY
-150 SSNPKYDVYTV
+150 N
-161 VAVKN
+161 
-166 DSTYPFILN
+166 
-175 DRMKITYANYD
+175 
-186 DGHMYFTESGTDG
+186 
-199 QLTMYSGSSQGVTE
+199 
-213 TVITNLT
+213 
-220 WWKFAAPKGSEIK
+220 FA
-233 RLYYTFGQGMGTKTV
+233 L
-248 TLSDNEATNIGG
+248 
-260 HPCYAETVYGYQ
+260 
-272 IVPKKVTNDGDL
+272 
-284 YDTWIFYAV
+284 
-293 GQAME
+293 
-298 LQHDSSN
+298 
-305 ALRVMYSGNIS
+305 NIS
-316 STSVPLP
+316 DIFGMSSFTSYLP
-323 EDPKAPEGYH
+323 EDPVAPEGYH

-371 YIVNGKQYVVS
+371 YVVNGKQYVVS

-402 VFSGWFTDAACTQ
+402 VFSGWFTDAECTQ
-415 AFDFTQTA
+415 AYDFTQTA
-423 SSDITLYATI
+423 SSDITLYSTI

-443 VNGELYATVQVPHG
+443 VNGELYATIQVPHG

-497 DKEVQGKL
+497 DTEVQGKL

-520 KNWPWVVATAAALL
+520 KNWQWLVATAAALV
-534 VIVVGSV
+534 VIVIGSV

>member
-33 LIGTFCATRPGTSAK
+33 LIGTFCAARRGTSAK
-48 ASTSTDSATVNHMIL
+48 ASTSILEVNLYQVFPKEAEHLDSFSYQYSDEEFHI
-63 FDKGTG
+63 
-69 GKYEAFEGSS
+69 S
-79 QGGEWVEKTGL
+79 QEYYTITLNNVYRAPYSASLDIFSGL
-90 MYWKFYAPRNASNFN
+90 QV
-105 IKYFFNTSSGQSSYT
+105 GQSFFTYKNVEYFYRGNVNSAEFSVKDYNRFDFSDKDDTSNTT
-120 FNTKCTTVR
+120 FQIYVSK
-129 IGDSFGLSN
+129 SN
-138 DIETATICLQKD
+138 DYIYYY
-150 SSNPKYDVYTV
+150 N
-161 VAVKN
+161 
-166 DSTYPFILN
+166 STL
-175 DRMKITYANYD
+175 
-186 DGHMYFTESGTDG
+186 
-199 QLTMYSGSSQGVTE
+199 
-213 TVITNLT
+213 
-220 WWKFAAPKGSEIK
+220 
-233 RLYYTFGQGMGTKTV
+233 
-248 TLSDNEATNIGG
+248 
-260 HPCYAETVYGYQ
+260 
-272 IVPKKVTNDGDL
+272 
-284 YDTWIFYAV
+284 
-293 GQAME
+293 
-298 LQHDSSN
+298 
-305 ALRVMYSGNIS
+305 NIS
-316 STSVPLP
+316 DIFGMSSFTSYLP
-323 EDPKAPEGYH
+323 EDPVAPEGYH

-402 VFSGWFTDAACTQ
+402 VFSGWFTDAECTQ

-443 VNGELYATVQVPHG
+443 VNGELYATIQVPHG

-520 KNWPWVVATAAALL
+520 KNWQWLVATAAALV
-534 VIVVGSV
+534 VIVIGSV

>member
-1 MKNMIVTQ
+1 MKNMIITQ

-21 IATLVIL
+21 IATMVIF
-28 LAFSA
+28 LAISV
-33 LIGTFCATRPGTSAK
+33 LIGTFCATRSGTSAK
-48 ASTSTDSATVNHMIL
+48 ASTDDGYTEVNLNQL
-63 FDKGTG
+63 FPDNYSVVTLKYTPTG
-69 GKYEAFEGSS
+69 SYERNCRAYKVDRG
-79 QGGEWVEKTGL
+79 
-90 MYWKFYAPRNASNFN
+90 FYSN
-105 IKYFFNTSSGQSSYT
+105 IDEFFV
-120 FNTKCTTVR
+120 NTKFVYEDKTFYC
-129 IGDSFGLSN
+129 SN
-138 DIETATICLQKD
+138 TEVTLEKINSGSIVT
-150 SSNPKYDVYTV
+150 NPKYYRLAFYPEKGFTNYNEEDKFDQY
-161 VAVKN
+161 VAFYL
-166 DSTYPFILN
+166 STSLQTTP
-175 DRMKITYANYD
+175 
-186 DGHMYFTESGTDG
+186 YFYIELKGIPESIFG
-199 QLTMYSGSSQGVTE
+199 MSSSS
-213 TVITNLT
+213 
-220 WWKFAAPKGSEIK
+220 PSE
-233 RLYYTFGQGMGTKTV
+233 
-248 TLSDNEATNIGG
+248 
-260 HPCYAETVYGYQ
+260 P
-272 IVPKKVTNDGDL
+272 
-284 YDTWIFYAV
+284 
-293 GQAME
+293 
-298 LQHDSSN
+298 
-305 ALRVMYSGNIS
+305 
-316 STSVPLP
+316 SVPLP
-323 EDPKAPEGYH
+323 EDPEAPEGYH

-362 FEKDTYKVT
+362 FEKDTYKIT
-371 YIVNGKQYVVS
+371 YVVNGKQYVVS

-415 AFDFTQTA
+415 AFDFSQTA
-423 SSDITLYATI
+423 SADITLYSTI

-520 KNWPWVVATAAALL
+520 KNWQWVVATAAALV

>member
-9 YQMKRAERKKWL
+9 YQMKRTERKKWL

-33 LIGTFCATRPGTSAK
+33 LIGTFCATRSGTSAK
-48 ASTSTDSATVNHMIL
+48 AAENSSQIQLNQLFPKEAIFTKEMGISIFSENDGGDIDIPYTNVYKATYNDAFVIFNTLTKDVSFFTFKGQNFIYRGEVNH
-63 FDKGTG
+63 
-69 GKYEAFEGSS
+69 
-79 QGGEWVEKTGL
+79 EWG
-90 MYWKFYAPRNASNFN
+90 P
-105 IKYFFNTSSGQSSYT
+105 YT
-120 FNTKCTTVR
+120 DYK
-129 IGDSFGLSN
+129 
-138 DIETATICLQKD
+138 
-150 SSNPKYDVYTV
+150 VY
-161 VAVKN
+161 
-166 DSTYPFILN
+166 S
-175 DRMKITYANYD
+175 
-186 DGHMYFTESGTDG
+186 FTES
-199 QLTMYSGSSQGVTE
+199 S
-213 TVITNLT
+213 
-220 WWKFAAPKGSEIK
+220 SEI
-233 RLYYTFGQGMGTKTV
+233 RIFIPYSLTGSMLYWGNNVDIT
-248 TLSDNEATNIGG
+248 
-260 HPCYAETVYGYQ
+260 
-272 IVPKKVTNDGDL
+272 DL
-284 YDTWIFYAV
+284 FEKDITPY
-293 GQAME
+293 
-298 LQHDSSN
+298 
-305 ALRVMYSGNIS
+305 
-316 STSVPLP
+316 LP
-323 EDPKAPEGYH
+323 EDPVAPEGYH

-371 YIVNGKQYVVS
+371 YVVNGKQYVVS

-402 VFSGWFTDAACTQ
+402 VFSGWFTDAECTQ

-423 SSDITLYATI
+423 SSDITLYSTI
-433 KLKTYDVKFF
+433 KLKTYDVKFY

-510 KWINTGAWFD
+510 KWINAGAWFD

>member
-1 MKNMIVTQ
+1 MKNIIVTQ

-33 LIGTFCATRPGTSAK
+33 LIGTFCATRSGTSAK
-48 ASTSTDSATVNHMIL
+48 AAENSSQIQLNQLFPKEAIFTKEMGISIFSENDGGDIDIPYTNVYKATYNDAFVIFNTLTKDVSFFTFKGQNFIYRGEVNH
-63 FDKGTG
+63 
-69 GKYEAFEGSS
+69 
-79 QGGEWVEKTGL
+79 EWG
-90 MYWKFYAPRNASNFN
+90 P
-105 IKYFFNTSSGQSSYT
+105 YT
-120 FNTKCTTVR
+120 DYK
-129 IGDSFGLSN
+129 
-138 DIETATICLQKD
+138 
-150 SSNPKYDVYTV
+150 VY
-161 VAVKN
+161 
-166 DSTYPFILN
+166 S
-175 DRMKITYANYD
+175 
-186 DGHMYFTESGTDG
+186 FTES
-199 QLTMYSGSSQGVTE
+199 S
-213 TVITNLT
+213 
-220 WWKFAAPKGSEIK
+220 SEI
-233 RLYYTFGQGMGTKTV
+233 RIFIPYSLTGSMLYWGNNVDIT
-248 TLSDNEATNIGG
+248 
-260 HPCYAETVYGYQ
+260 
-272 IVPKKVTNDGDL
+272 DL
-284 YDTWIFYAV
+284 FEKDITPY
-293 GQAME
+293 
-298 LQHDSSN
+298 
-305 ALRVMYSGNIS
+305 
-316 STSVPLP
+316 LP
-323 EDPKAPEGYH
+323 EDPVAPEGYH

-371 YIVNGKQYVVS
+371 YVVNGKQYVVS

-402 VFSGWFTDAACTQ
+402 VFSGWFTDAECTQ

-423 SSDITLYATI
+423 SSDITLYSTI

-510 KWINTGAWFD
+510 KWINAGAWFD
-520 KNWPWVVATAAALL
+520 KNWPWVVATVAALL

>member
-9 YQMKRAERKKWL
+9 YHMKRAERKKWL

-48 ASTSTDSATVNHMIL
+48 AAENNSQIQLNQL
-63 FDKGTG
+63 FPK
-69 GKYEAFEGSS
+69 EAEH
-79 QGGEWVEKTGL
+79 L
-90 MYWKFYAPRNASNFN
+90 D
-105 IKYFFNTSSGQSSYT
+105 SYT
-120 FNTKCTTVR
+120 FMYS
-129 IGDSFGLSN
+129 DE
-138 DIETATICLQKD
+138 ETYQSGEHYSYVVK
-150 SSNPKYDVYTV
+150 DVYRAPYSASLDIFNSLQEGKSFFTY
-161 VAVKN
+161 KN
-166 DSTYPFILN
+166 VQYFYRGNQN
-175 DRMKITYANYD
+175 DWTRTFD
-186 DGHMYFTESGTDG
+186 D
-199 QLTMYSGSSQGVTE
+199 
-213 TVITNLT
+213 VIPYMFSDKDDDYKT
-220 WWKFAAPKGSEIK
+220 KFEIFVSK
-233 RLYYTFGQGMGTKTV
+233 
-248 TLSDNEATNIGG
+248 
-260 HPCYAETVYGYQ
+260 
-272 IVPKKVTNDGDL
+272 TND
-284 YDTWIFYAV
+284 YIYY
-293 GQAME
+293 
-298 LQHDSSN
+298 SN
-305 ALRVMYSGNIS
+305 NSLNIS
-316 STSVPLP
+316 DIFGIIPSVPLP
-323 EDPKAPEGYH
+323 EDPVAPEGYH

-423 SSDITLYATI
+423 SSDITLYSTI

-443 VNGELYATVQVPHG
+443 VNGELYATIQVPHG

-520 KNWPWVVATAAALL
+520 KNWQWVVATAAALV

>member
-1 MKNMIVTQ
+1 MKNIIVTQ

-48 ASTSTDSATVNHMIL
+48 AADNNSQIQLNQLFPKEAEHLDTFSYQYSDEEFHVSQEYYTYTLKNVYRAPYSASLDIFKNLQEGKSFFTYKNVEYFYRGNANEAEFSVKDYNRYDFSDKDDTSNTT
-63 FDKGTG
+63 
-69 GKYEAFEGSS
+69 FEIFVS
-79 QGGEWVEKTGL
+79 K
-90 MYWKFYAPRNASNFN
+90 
-105 IKYFFNTSSGQSSYT
+105 
-120 FNTKCTTVR
+120 
-129 IGDSFGLSN
+129 SN
-138 DIETATICLQKD
+138 DYIYYY
-150 SSNPKYDVYTV
+150 N
-161 VAVKN
+161 
-166 DSTYPFILN
+166 
-175 DRMKITYANYD
+175 
-186 DGHMYFTESGTDG
+186 
-199 QLTMYSGSSQGVTE
+199 
-213 TVITNLT
+213 
-220 WWKFAAPKGSEIK
+220 FA
-233 RLYYTFGQGMGTKTV
+233 L
-248 TLSDNEATNIGG
+248 
-260 HPCYAETVYGYQ
+260 
-272 IVPKKVTNDGDL
+272 
-284 YDTWIFYAV
+284 
-293 GQAME
+293 
-298 LQHDSSN
+298 
-305 ALRVMYSGNIS
+305 NIS
-316 STSVPLP
+316 DIFGITPSVPLP
-323 EDPKAPEGYH
+323 EDPVAPEGYH

-371 YIVNGKQYVVS
+371 YVVNGKQYVVS

-402 VFSGWFTDAACTQ
+402 VFSGWFTDAECTQ

-423 SSDITLYATI
+423 SSDITLYSTI

-443 VNGELYATVQVPHG
+443 VNGELYATIQVPHG

-520 KNWPWVVATAAALL
+520 KNWPWVVATAAALV

>member
-33 LIGTFCATRPGTSAK
+33 LIGTFCAARPGTSAK
-48 ASTSTDSATVNHMIL
+48 AADNNSQIHLNQLFPKEAEHLDTFSYQYSDEEFHVSQEYYTYTLKNVYRAPYSVSLDIFKNLQEGKSFFTYKNVEYFYRGNANEAEFSVKDYNRYDFSDKDDTSNTT
-63 FDKGTG
+63 
-69 GKYEAFEGSS
+69 FEIFVS
-79 QGGEWVEKTGL
+79 K
-90 MYWKFYAPRNASNFN
+90 
-105 IKYFFNTSSGQSSYT
+105 
-120 FNTKCTTVR
+120 
-129 IGDSFGLSN
+129 SN
-138 DIETATICLQKD
+138 DYIYYY
-150 SSNPKYDVYTV
+150 N
-161 VAVKN
+161 
-166 DSTYPFILN
+166 
-175 DRMKITYANYD
+175 
-186 DGHMYFTESGTDG
+186 
-199 QLTMYSGSSQGVTE
+199 
-213 TVITNLT
+213 
-220 WWKFAAPKGSEIK
+220 FA
-233 RLYYTFGQGMGTKTV
+233 L
-248 TLSDNEATNIGG
+248 
-260 HPCYAETVYGYQ
+260 
-272 IVPKKVTNDGDL
+272 
-284 YDTWIFYAV
+284 
-293 GQAME
+293 
-298 LQHDSSN
+298 
-305 ALRVMYSGNIS
+305 NIS
-316 STSVPLP
+316 DIFGITPSVPLP
-323 EDPKAPEGYH
+323 EDPVAPEGYH

-371 YIVNGKQYVVS
+371 YVVNGKQYVVS

-402 VFSGWFTDAACTQ
+402 VFSGWFTDAECTQ

-423 SSDITLYATI
+423 SSDITLYSTI
-433 KLKTYDVKFF
+433 KLKTYDVKFY

-467 ETGAATAAALLASF
+467 ETGAATAAAVLASF

-488 VNADTEITE
+488 VNADSEITE

>member
-9 YQMKRAERKKWL
+9 YQMKCAERKKWL

-48 ASTSTDSATVNHMIL
+48 ASTSILEVNL
-63 FDKGTG
+63 NQVFPK
-69 GKYEAFEGSS
+69 EAEH
-79 QGGEWVEKTGL
+79 L
-90 MYWKFYAPRNASNFN
+90 D
-105 IKYFFNTSSGQSSYT
+105 SYT
-120 FNTKCTTVR
+120 FMYSDEETYQSGEHYSEVVKDVYRVPYSASLDIFNSLQERKSFFTYKNIQYFYRGNANEPTYWYDDVVPYKFSDKDDNYKTAFQIFVSNTKDY
-129 IGDSFGLSN
+129 IYYSN
-138 DIETATICLQKD
+138 NSL
-150 SSNPKYDVYTV
+150 
-161 VAVKN
+161 
-166 DSTYPFILN
+166 
-175 DRMKITYANYD
+175 
-186 DGHMYFTESGTDG
+186 
-199 QLTMYSGSSQGVTE
+199 
-213 TVITNLT
+213 
-220 WWKFAAPKGSEIK
+220 
-233 RLYYTFGQGMGTKTV
+233 
-248 TLSDNEATNIGG
+248 
-260 HPCYAETVYGYQ
+260 
-272 IVPKKVTNDGDL
+272 
-284 YDTWIFYAV
+284 
-293 GQAME
+293 
-298 LQHDSSN
+298 
-305 ALRVMYSGNIS
+305 NIS
-316 STSVPLP
+316 DIFGMNSFTSYLP
-323 EDPKAPEGYH
+323 EDPVAPEGYH

-423 SSDITLYATI
+423 SSDITLYSTI

-481 EFDENAE
+481 EFDENSE

>member
-21 IATLVIL
+21 FATLVIL

-48 ASTSTDSATVNHMIL
+48 ASTSILEVNL
-63 FDKGTG
+63 NQVFPK
-69 GKYEAFEGSS
+69 EAEH
-79 QGGEWVEKTGL
+79 L
-90 MYWKFYAPRNASNFN
+90 D
-105 IKYFFNTSSGQSSYT
+105 SYT
-120 FNTKCTTVR
+120 FMYSDEETYQSGQHYSEVVKDVYRVPYSESLDVFKNLQEGKSFFTYKNIQYFYRGNANEPTHWYDDVVPYKFSDKDDNYKTTFQIFVSNTK
-129 IGDSFGLSN
+129 D
-138 DIETATICLQKD
+138 
-150 SSNPKYDVYTV
+150 Y
-161 VAVKN
+161 
-166 DSTYPFILN
+166 
-175 DRMKITYANYD
+175 
-186 DGHMYFTESGTDG
+186 
-199 QLTMYSGSSQGVTE
+199 
-213 TVITNLT
+213 
-220 WWKFAAPKGSEIK
+220 
-233 RLYYTFGQGMGTKTV
+233 
-248 TLSDNEATNIGG
+248 
-260 HPCYAETVYGYQ
+260 
-272 IVPKKVTNDGDL
+272 
-284 YDTWIFYAV
+284 IFY
-293 GQAME
+293 
-298 LQHDSSN
+298 SN
-305 ALRVMYSGNIS
+305 NSLNIS
-316 STSVPLP
+316 DIFGMNSFTSYLP
-323 EDPKAPEGYH
+323 EDPVAPEGYH

-402 VFSGWFTDAACTQ
+402 VFSGWFTDAECTQ

-423 SSDITLYATI
+423 SSDITLYSTI

-443 VNGELYATVQVPHG
+443 VNGELYATIQVPHG

-510 KWINTGAWFD
+510 KWINIGAWFD
-520 KNWPWVVATAAALL
+520 KNWPWVVATAAALV

>member
-33 LIGTFCATRPGTSAK
+33 LIGTFCAARRGTSAK
-48 ASTSTDSATVNHMIL
+48 ASTDDGYTEVNLNQLFPADYESATFKYTPNNSYERTCKGYRISKGYYSNLDEL
-63 FDKGTG
+63 FINTKFIYEDKTFYCSNTRLTLERIKSGTTFTSSN
-69 GKYEAFEGSS
+69 YYRIAFYP
-79 QGGEWVEKTGL
+79 EKGFTNFEEED
-90 MYWKFYAPRNASNFN
+90 KFEQFVAFYISDSIVGTFP
-105 IKYFFNTSSGQSSYT
+105 YFFIELKGIPESIFGMSSSS
-120 FNTKCTTVR
+120 
-129 IGDSFGLSN
+129 
-138 DIETATICLQKD
+138 
-150 SSNPKYDVYTV
+150 P
-161 VAVKN
+161 
-166 DSTYPFILN
+166 
-175 DRMKITYANYD
+175 
-186 DGHMYFTESGTDG
+186 
-199 QLTMYSGSSQGVTE
+199 
-213 TVITNLT
+213 
-220 WWKFAAPKGSEIK
+220 SE
-233 RLYYTFGQGMGTKTV
+233 
-248 TLSDNEATNIGG
+248 
-260 HPCYAETVYGYQ
+260 P
-272 IVPKKVTNDGDL
+272 
-284 YDTWIFYAV
+284 
-293 GQAME
+293 
-298 LQHDSSN
+298 
-305 ALRVMYSGNIS
+305 
-316 STSVPLP
+316 SVPLP
-323 EDPKAPEGYH
+323 EDPEAPEGYH

-402 VFSGWFTDAACTQ
+402 VFSGWFTDAECTQ

-423 SSDITLYATI
+423 SQDITLYSTI

-467 ETGAATAAALLASF
+467 ETGAATAAAVLASF
-481 EFDENAE
+481 EFEENSE

-520 KNWPWVVATAAALL
+520 KNWQWVVATAAALV

>member
-1 MKNMIVTQ
+1 MKNIIVTQ

-48 ASTSTDSATVNHMIL
+48 AAENNSQIQLNQLFPKEAEHLDTFSYQYSDEEFHVSQEYYTYTLKNVYRAPYSASLDIFKNLQEGKSFFTYKNVEYFYRGNANEAEFSVKDYNRYDFSDKDDTSNTT
-63 FDKGTG
+63 
-69 GKYEAFEGSS
+69 FEIFVS
-79 QGGEWVEKTGL
+79 K
-90 MYWKFYAPRNASNFN
+90 
-105 IKYFFNTSSGQSSYT
+105 
-120 FNTKCTTVR
+120 
-129 IGDSFGLSN
+129 SN
-138 DIETATICLQKD
+138 DYIYYY
-150 SSNPKYDVYTV
+150 N
-161 VAVKN
+161 
-166 DSTYPFILN
+166 
-175 DRMKITYANYD
+175 
-186 DGHMYFTESGTDG
+186 
-199 QLTMYSGSSQGVTE
+199 
-213 TVITNLT
+213 
-220 WWKFAAPKGSEIK
+220 FA
-233 RLYYTFGQGMGTKTV
+233 L
-248 TLSDNEATNIGG
+248 
-260 HPCYAETVYGYQ
+260 
-272 IVPKKVTNDGDL
+272 
-284 YDTWIFYAV
+284 
-293 GQAME
+293 
-298 LQHDSSN
+298 
-305 ALRVMYSGNIS
+305 NIS
-316 STSVPLP
+316 DIFGITPSVPLP
-323 EDPKAPEGYH
+323 EDPVAPEGYH

-371 YIVNGKQYVVS
+371 YIVNGKQYIVS

-402 VFSGWFTDAACTQ
+402 VFSGWFTDAECTQ

-423 SSDITLYATI
+423 SSDITLYSTI
-433 KLKTYDVKFF
+433 KLKTYDVKFY

-467 ETGAATAAALLASF
+467 ETGAATAAAVLASF

-510 KWINTGAWFD
+510 KWINIGAWFD
-520 KNWPWVVATAAALL
+520 KNWQWFAATAAALV

>member
-33 LIGTFCATRPGTSAK
+33 LIGTFCATRSGTSAK
-48 ASTSTDSATVNHMIL
+48 AAENSSQIQLNQLFPKEAIFTKEMGISIFSENDGGDIDIPYTNVYKATYNDAFVIFNTLTKDVSFFTFKGQNFIYRGEVNH
-63 FDKGTG
+63 
-69 GKYEAFEGSS
+69 
-79 QGGEWVEKTGL
+79 EWG
-90 MYWKFYAPRNASNFN
+90 P
-105 IKYFFNTSSGQSSYT
+105 YT
-120 FNTKCTTVR
+120 DYK
-129 IGDSFGLSN
+129 
-138 DIETATICLQKD
+138 
-150 SSNPKYDVYTV
+150 VY
-161 VAVKN
+161 
-166 DSTYPFILN
+166 S
-175 DRMKITYANYD
+175 
-186 DGHMYFTESGTDG
+186 FTES
-199 QLTMYSGSSQGVTE
+199 S
-213 TVITNLT
+213 
-220 WWKFAAPKGSEIK
+220 SEI
-233 RLYYTFGQGMGTKTV
+233 RIFIPYSLTGSMLYWGNNVDIT
-248 TLSDNEATNIGG
+248 
-260 HPCYAETVYGYQ
+260 
-272 IVPKKVTNDGDL
+272 DL
-284 YDTWIFYAV
+284 FEKDITPY
-293 GQAME
+293 
-298 LQHDSSN
+298 
-305 ALRVMYSGNIS
+305 
-316 STSVPLP
+316 LP
-323 EDPKAPEGYH
+323 EDPVAPEGYH

-371 YIVNGKQYVVS
+371 YVVNGKQYVVS

-402 VFSGWFTDAACTQ
+402 VFSGWFTDAECTQ

-423 SSDITLYATI
+423 SSDITLYSTI

-510 KWINTGAWFD
+510 KWINVGAWFD
-520 KNWPWVVATAAALL
+520 KNWPWVVATAAALI
-534 VIVVGSV
+534 VIVIGSV